1 MTEEMTPMTKEKTP
15 KSVEEMEAEAAKE
28 VITINRAQFIHAVA
42 DAMTDEPLGEITSKN
57 PMLIMLFGVAQK
69 VIWEKC
75 VERIKSTDTTDKK
88 EEKEDVDDG
97 QIRSE

>member
-1 MTEEMTPMTKEKTP
+1 MTEEKTH
-15 KSVEEMEAEAAKE
+15 KSVDEIKVDLQKE
-28 VITINRAQFIHAVA
+28 VITINRDQFIKATA
-42 DAMTDEPLGEITSKN
+42 GAMTVEPLDEIISKN
-57 PMLIMLFGVAQK
+57 PMLIMLFGVAQS

-75 VERIKSTDTTDKK
+75 VELTKSADTPDKK

>member
-1 MTEEMTPMTKEKTP
+1 MTTTEEMTP
-15 KSVEEMEAEAAKE
+15 KSVAEMEAELEKE
-28 VITINRAQFIHAVA
+28 VITINRAQFIRAVA
-42 DAMTDEPLGEITSKN
+42 DAMTDEPLNELVSKN
-57 PMLIMLFGVAQK
+57 PMMVMLFSIVQR

-75 VERIKSTDTTDKK
+75 VVRVKPTDTADKK

>member
-1 MTEEMTPMTKEKTP
+1 MTEEKTP
-15 KSVEEMEAEAAKE
+15 KTVAEMEADLQKE
-28 VITINRAQFIHAVA
+28 VITINRAQFIRAA
-42 DAMTDEPLGEITSKN
+42 AGAMTAEPLDEIISKN
-57 PMLIMLFGVAQK
+57 PMLIMLFGVAQR

-75 VERIKSTDTTDKK
+75 VEITKPTDTTDKK